1 MTAFVLQRFLALI
14 PLLVGVSFLVF
25 LMAQLVPGD
34 PVMMMLGEYS
44 VASAEDIAQL
54 RAQLGFDDPWHVQYG
69 RYLGGLLQGD
79 LGESMRSRK
88 PVSKLILQ
96 RLPRTLEL
104 TLAALAFAIV
114 FGTTMGIIAAL
125 HHNRWLD
132 YVAVTIALLGVSIP
146 GFWLA
151 LLLILVFSVTLGW
164 LPVLSS
170 PGIPGLILP
179 TLALGLWAGGTIA
192 RLVRS
197 GMLEVMRQD
206 YVRTAHAKGLPDRS
220 VLFQHALRNALL
232 PVVTVVGLQFGQVLA
247 GTVIIEAVFS
257 RPGLGLMLVNAIVAK
272 DFPLV
277 QGIVMFV
284 AAAYIVV
291 NSLVEILYVWIDP
304 RIRYAQ

>member
-1 MTAFVLQRFLALI
+1 MTAFVLQRLLALI

-44 VASAEDIAQL
+44 VASAEDIEQL
-54 RAQLGFDDPWHVQYG
+54 RAQLGFNDPLHVQYG
-69 RYLGGLLQGD
+69 RYLGGLVQGD

-88 PVSKLILQ
+88 PVAKLILQ
-96 RLPRTLEL
+96 RLPHTLEL

-114 FGTTMGIIAAL
+114 FGTAMGIIAAL

-151 LLLILVFSVTLGW
+151 LLLILLFSVTLGW

-170 PGIPGLILP
+170 PGLRGLILP
-179 TLALGLWAGGTIA
+179 ALALGLWAGGTIA

>member
-1 MTAFVLQRFLALI
+1 MRTFILQRFLALF
-14 PLLVGVSFLVF
+14 PLLIGVSILVF
-25 LMAQLVPGD
+25 LMTQLVPGD

-44 VASAEDIAQL
+44 VASAEDIEKL
-54 RAQLGFDDPWHVQYG
+54 REQLGFNDPIHVQYG
-69 RYLGGLLQGD
+69 RYLGGLVKGD
-79 LGESMRSRK
+79 FGESMRSRK

-96 RLPRTLEL
+96 RLPRTIEL
-104 TLAALAFAIV
+104 TLSALAFAIV
-114 FGTTMGIIAAL
+114 FGTVMGIIAAL
-125 HHNRWLD
+125 NHNSWID
-132 YVAVTIALLGVSIP
+132 YVTVTIALLGVSIP

-151 LLLILVFSVTLGW
+151 LLFILVFSVTLGW
-164 LPVLSS
+164 LPVLSD
-170 PGIPGLILP
+170 PGIKGLILP
-179 TLALGLWAGGTIA
+179 ALALGLWAGGTIA

-206 YVRTAHAKGLPDRS
+206 YVRTAYAKGLPDRS
-220 VLFQHALRNALL
+220 VTFNHALRNALL

-257 RPGLGLMLVNAIVAK
+257 RPGLGLMLVNAIVGK

-284 AAAYIVV
+284 AAAYIIV

-304 RIRYAQ
+304 RIRYA

>member
-1 MTAFVLQRFLALI
+1 MR
-14 PLLVGVSFLVF
+14 PLN
-25 LMAQLVPGD
+25 
-34 PVMMMLGEYS
+34 
-44 VASAEDIAQL
+44 
-54 RAQLGFDDPWHVQYG
+54 
-69 RYLGGLLQGD
+69 
-79 LGESMRSRK
+79 
-88 PVSKLILQ
+88 
-96 RLPRTLEL
+96 
-104 TLAALAFAIV
+104 
-114 FGTTMGIIAAL
+114 
-125 HHNRWLD
+125 HNSWLD
-132 YVAVTIALLGVSIP
+132 YVTVTIALLGVSIP

-151 LLLILVFSVTLGW
+151 LLLILVFSVNLGW

-179 TLALGLWAGGTIA
+179 SLALGLWAGGTIA

-197 GMLEVMRQD
+197 GMLEVIRQD

-220 VLFQHALRNALL
+220 VLLRHSLRNALL

-257 RPGLGLMLVNAIVAK
+257 RPGLGLMLVNAILAK

-284 AAAYIVV
+284 AAAYIIV

-304 RIRYAQ
+304 RIRYA

>member
-1 MTAFVLQRFLALI
+1 MTTFILQRFLALV
-14 PLLVGVSFLVF
+14 PLLLGVSILVF

-44 VASAEDIAQL
+44 VASAEDIEKL
-54 RAQLGFDDPWHVQYG
+54 REQLGFDDPLHVQYG
-69 RYLGGLLQGD
+69 RYLRGLVQGD
-79 LGESMRSRK
+79 LGDSMRSRK
-88 PVSKLILQ
+88 PVTQLILQ
-96 RLPRTLEL
+96 RLPRTIEL
-104 TLAALAFAIV
+104 TLVALVFAIL
-114 FGTTMGIIAAL
+114 FGTSMGIIAAL
-125 HHNRWLD
+125 NHNSWLD
-132 YVAVTIALLGVSIP
+132 YVTVTIALLGVSIP

-151 LLLILVFSVTLGW
+151 LLLILVFSVNLGW

-179 TLALGLWAGGTIA
+179 SLALGLWAGGTIA

-197 GMLEVMRQD
+197 GMLEVIRQD

-220 VLFQHALRNALL
+220 VLFRHSLRNALL

-257 RPGLGLMLVNAIVAK
+257 RPGLGLMLVNAILAK

-284 AAAYIVV
+284 AAAYIIV

-304 RIRYAQ
+304 RIRYA

>member
-1 MTAFVLQRFLALI
+1 MGAFVLQRCLALI

-44 VASAEDIAQL
+44 VASAEDIEQL
-54 RAQLGFDDPWHVQYG
+54 RAQLGFDDPLHVQYG
-69 RYLGGLLQGD
+69 HYLGGLIRGD
-79 LGESMRSRK
+79 LGDSMRSRK
-88 PVSKLILQ
+88 PVSQLILQ
-96 RLPRTLEL
+96 RLPYTLEL
-104 TLAALAFAIV
+104 TLAALAFAVV
-114 FGTTMGIIAAL
+114 FGTTLGIVAAL
-125 HHNRWLD
+125 NHNSWLD

-170 PGIPGLILP
+170 PGIQGLILP
-179 TLALGLWAGGTIA
+179 MLALGLWAGGTIA

-197 GMLEVMRQD
+197 GMLEVIRQD
-206 YVRTAHAKGLPDRS
+206 YVRTAYAKGLSPRA
-220 VLFQHALRNALL
+220 VLFHHSLRNALL

-304 RIRYAQ
+304 RIRYA

>member
-1 MTAFVLQRFLALI
+1 MTAFILQRFLALI
-14 PLLVGVSFLVF
+14 PLLLGVSILVF

-44 VASAEDIAQL
+44 VASAEDIEKL
-54 RAQLGFDDPWHVQYG
+54 REQLGFDDPLHVQYG
-69 RYLGGLLQGD
+69 RYLRGLVQGD
-79 LGESMRSRK
+79 LGDSMRSRK
-88 PVSKLILQ
+88 PVAQLILQ
-96 RLPRTLEL
+96 RLPRTIEL
-104 TLAALAFAIV
+104 TLVALVFAIL

-125 HHNRWLD
+125 NHNSWLD
-132 YVAVTIALLGVSIP
+132 YVTVTIALLGVSIP

-151 LLLILVFSVTLGW
+151 LLLILVFSVNLGW

-179 TLALGLWAGGTIA
+179 SLALGLWAGGTIA

-197 GMLEVMRQD
+197 GMLEVIRQD

-220 VLFQHALRNALL
+220 VLFRHSLRNALL

-257 RPGLGLMLVNAIVAK
+257 RPGLGLMLVNAILAK

-284 AAAYIVV
+284 AAAYIIV

-304 RIRYAQ
+304 RIRYG

>member
-1 MTAFVLQRFLALI
+1 MTAFILQRFLALI
-14 PLLVGVSFLVF
+14 PLLLGVSILVF

-44 VASAEDIAQL
+44 VASAEDIEKL
-54 RAQLGFDDPWHVQYG
+54 REQLGFDDPLHVQYG
-69 RYLGGLLQGD
+69 RYLRGLVQGD
-79 LGESMRSRK
+79 LGDSMRSRK
-88 PVSKLILQ
+88 PVTQLILQ
-96 RLPRTLEL
+96 RLPRTIEL
-104 TLAALAFAIV
+104 TLVALVFAIL
-114 FGTTMGIIAAL
+114 FGTSMGIIAAMN
-125 HHNRWLD
+125 HNSWLD
-132 YVAVTIALLGVSIP
+132 YVTVTIALLGVSIP

-151 LLLILVFSVTLGW
+151 LLLILVFSVNLGW

-179 TLALGLWAGGTIA
+179 SLALGLWAGGTIA

-197 GMLEVMRQD
+197 GMLEVIRQD

-220 VLFQHALRNALL
+220 VLFRHSLRNALL

-257 RPGLGLMLVNAIVAK
+257 RPGLGLMLVNAILAK

-284 AAAYIVV
+284 AAAYIIV

-304 RIRYAQ
+304 RIRYA

>member
-1 MTAFVLQRFLALI
+1 MTAFILQRFLALI
-14 PLLVGVSFLVF
+14 PLLLGVSILVF

-44 VASAEDIAQL
+44 VASAEDIEKL
-54 RAQLGFDDPWHVQYG
+54 REQLGFDDPLHVQYG
-69 RYLGGLLQGD
+69 RYLRGLVQGD
-79 LGESMRSRK
+79 LGDSMRSRK
-88 PVSKLILQ
+88 PVTQLILQ
-96 RLPRTLEL
+96 RLPRTIEL
-104 TLAALAFAIV
+104 TLVALVFAIL
-114 FGTTMGIIAAL
+114 FGTSMGIIAAL
-125 HHNRWLD
+125 NHNSWLD
-132 YVAVTIALLGVSIP
+132 YVTVTIALLGVSIP

-151 LLLILVFSVTLGW
+151 LLLILVFSVNLGW

-179 TLALGLWAGGTIA
+179 SLALGLWAGGTIA

-197 GMLEVMRQD
+197 GMLEVIRQD

-220 VLFQHALRNALL
+220 VLFRHSLRNALL

-257 RPGLGLMLVNAIVAK
+257 RPGLGLMLVNAILAK

-284 AAAYIVV
+284 AAAYIIV

-304 RIRYAQ
+304 RIRYA

>member
-1 MTAFVLQRFLALI
+1 MGTFILQRLAALL
-14 PLLVGVSFLVF
+14 PLLLGVSFLIF
-25 LMAQLVPGD
+25 LMTQLVPGD

-44 VASAEDIAQL
+44 VASAEDIEKL
-54 RAQLGFDDPWHVQYG
+54 REQLGFNDPLHVQYG
-69 RYLGGLLQGD
+69 HYLGDLLRGD
-79 LGESMRSRK
+79 LGDSMRSRK
-88 PVSKLILQ
+88 PVASLIWQ

-104 TLAALAFAIV
+104 TVAALVFAIL
-114 FGTTMGIIAAL
+114 FGTGMGILAAL
-125 HHNRWLD
+125 HHNSWLD
-132 YVAVTIALLGVSIP
+132 YAAVTIALLGVSVP

-164 LPVLSS
+164 LPVLSE
-170 PGIPGLILP
+170 PGLRGLVLP

-206 YVRTAHAKGLPDRS
+206 YVRTAQAKGLPDRS
-220 VLFQHALRNALL
+220 VLFSHALRNALL

-272 DFPLV
+272 DLPLV

-304 RIRYAQ
+304 RIRYA

>member
-1 MTAFVLQRFLALI
+1 MTTFILQRFLALI
-14 PLLVGVSFLVF
+14 PLLLGVSILVF

-34 PVMMMLGEYS
+34 PVLMMLGEFS
-44 VASAEDIAQL
+44 VASAEDIEKL
-54 RAQLGFDDPWHVQYG
+54 REQLGFDDPLHVQYG
-69 RYLGGLLQGD
+69 RYLSGLVKGD
-79 LGESMRSRK
+79 LGDSMRSRK
-88 PVSKLILQ
+88 PVTELILQ
-96 RLPRTLEL
+96 RLPRTIEL
-104 TLAALAFAIV
+104 TLVALVFAIL
-114 FGTTMGIIAAL
+114 FGTAMGIIAAL
-125 HHNRWLD
+125 NHNTWLD
-132 YVAVTIALLGVSIP
+132 YVTVTIALLGVSVP

-179 TLALGLWAGGTIA
+179 AIALGLWAGGTIA

-197 GMLEVMRQD
+197 GMLEVIRQD

-220 VLFQHALRNALL
+220 VLLRHSLRNALL

-257 RPGLGLMLVNAIVAK
+257 RPGLGLMLVNAILAK

-284 AAAYIVV
+284 AAAYIIV

-304 RIRYAQ
+304 RIRYA

>member
-1 MTAFVLQRFLALI
+1 MTAFILQRFLALI
-14 PLLVGVSFLVF
+14 PLLLGVSILVF

-34 PVMMMLGEYS
+34 PVMMMLGEFS
-44 VASAEDIAQL
+44 VASAEDIEKL
-54 RAQLGFDDPWHVQYG
+54 REQLGFDDPLHVQYG
-69 RYLGGLLQGD
+69 RYLRGLVQGD
-79 LGESMRSRK
+79 LGDSMRSRK
-88 PVSKLILQ
+88 PVTQLILQ
-96 RLPRTLEL
+96 RLPRTIEL
-104 TLAALAFAIV
+104 TLVALVFAIL
-114 FGTTMGIIAAL
+114 FGTSMGIIAAMN
-125 HHNRWLD
+125 HNSWLD
-132 YVAVTIALLGVSIP
+132 YVTVTIALLGVSIP

-151 LLLILVFSVTLGW
+151 LLLILVFSVNLGW

-179 TLALGLWAGGTIA
+179 SLALGLWAGGTIA

-197 GMLEVMRQD
+197 GMLEVIRQD

-220 VLFQHALRNALL
+220 VLFRHSLRNALL

-257 RPGLGLMLVNAIVAK
+257 RPGLGLMLVNAILAK

-284 AAAYIVV
+284 AAAYIIV

-304 RIRYAQ
+304 RIRYA